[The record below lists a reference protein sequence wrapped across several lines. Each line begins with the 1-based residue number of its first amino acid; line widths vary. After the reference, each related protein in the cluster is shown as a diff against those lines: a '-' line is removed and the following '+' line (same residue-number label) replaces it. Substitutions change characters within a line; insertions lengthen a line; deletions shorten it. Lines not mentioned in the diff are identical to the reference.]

1 MRNCNRFVIDEAGL
15 VCDNK
20 SMEYAPEMACRG
32 GEKMKTTVTR
42 MLALLLAVTMLL
54 GGVVVPVF
62 ADEVEE
68 TISEETRPE
77 ETQPEETVPE
87 QAPMDALPPAMAGNH
102 RLEYPA
108 LLDRYVFPDTWARP
122 ALEFCVGNA
131 IMEGRENGLAPDG
144 CITRA
149 ETAAL
154 LVRLLGA
161 GEKPNALSGYTDVE
175 PQAWYYGE
183 LSAAVGAG
191 LVRGTSASTLCPNDC
206 LTREDAC
213 VLLSRAFG
221 ILPVN
226 AQSYQRFA
234 DAASVST
241 YARVA
246 VSGLAERGFLTGYGD
261 NTIRPKGRITR
272 AEFAKLIYE
281 AVTHIVDTPRRLP
294 SYSRVLYRGNEPIPE
309 GYRISG
315 DLILGYGYCGGTLSG
330 VEITGQLSVCLEP
343 GKGLELQDC
352 QLNKVS
358 VASCDK
364 LTGNSRPAYLLLGER
379 AWAIDLSADHVRASY
394 SSTLEGSYKDIIVLQ
409 GGMCLTLNGKADS
422 VSLNGNYDT
431 AQGSGYTQAVEVY
444 GNNCKVTLSCGK
456 LTDHVYLGLYNSA
469 LSTVQTVYSWYN
481 YQRREPYATATM
493 EGFVNQMGYTSD
505 TEYLIWV
512 STTTTTVNV
521 FKGSKGAWK
530 LEKSM
535 DCALGAPYSPTVKG
549 TFKTFLR
556 DNEWDFGSYKCR
568 WVTYFYKGYAFH
580 SRKWSPDYS
589 YLVDPSINCLVSAG
603 CVRMYDEGCYYIYS
617 TIPVGTTVVVY

>member
-1 MRNCNRFVIDEAGL
+1 
-15 VCDNK
+15 
-20 SMEYAPEMACRG
+20 
-32 GEKMKTTVTR
+32 MKKTGKR
-42 MLALLLAVTMLL
+42 MLALLLALTMLL
-54 GGVVVPVF
+54 GGAAVPVS

-68 TISEETRPE
+68 TLPGETQPEETTPEGTTPEETLPEETLPE
-77 ETQPEETVPE
+77 ETQPEQT
-87 QAPMDALPPAMAGNH
+87 PMDALPPAMAGDH
-102 RLEYPA
+102 RIEYPA
-108 LLDRYVFPDTWARP
+108 LLERYTFPDTWARP

-131 IMEGRENGLAPDG
+131 IMEGRENGLAPEG

-161 GEKPNALSGYTDVE
+161 SETPSALSGYTDVE

-191 LVRGTSASTLCPNDC
+191 LVRGTSSRTLCPNDY

-221 ILPVN
+221 IAPMDGE
-226 AQSYQRFA
+226 SYQRFA
-234 DAASVST
+234 DSASVSG
-241 YARVA
+241 YARIA
-246 VSGLAERGFLTGYGD
+246 VSGLAERGHLTGYGD

-281 AVTHIVDTPRRLP
+281 AVTHIADTPQRLP
-294 SYSRVLYRGNEPIPE
+294 SYGRVLYRGSEPVPE
-309 GYRISG
+309 GYSVAG

-330 VEITGQLSVCLEP
+330 VQITGQLSVCLEP
-343 GKGLELQDC
+343 GKNLALQGC

-358 VASCDK
+358 VASCGS
-364 LTGNSRPAYLLLGER
+364 LTGDSRPAYLLLGEK
-379 AWAIDLSADHVRASY
+379 APAISLSADHVRGGY
-394 SSTLEGSYKDIIVLQ
+394 SCTLSGSYGDIQVLQ
-409 GGMCLTLNGKADS
+409 GGICLTLNGKADS
-422 VSLNGNYDT
+422 VCLNGDYDT
-431 AQGSGYTQAVEVY
+431 AQGSGYAQAVEVY
-444 GNNCKVTLSCGK
+444 RKNCKVTLSCGK
-456 LTDHVYLGLYNSA
+456 VTDHVYLALYDSA
-469 LSTVQTVYSWYN
+469 LSTVQTVSSWYN

-493 EGFVNQMGYTSD
+493 EGFVNQMGYSSD
-505 TEYLIWV
+505 TGYLIWV

-535 DCALGAPYSPTVKG
+535 ACALGAPSSPTVRG
-549 TFKTFLR
+549 TFKTYLR

-568 WVTYFYKGYAFH
+568 WVTYFYRGYAFH
-580 SRKWSPDYS
+580 SRKWSADYS